1 MLQQAVLHNGIKT
14 RTCFILI
21 SGDKWNFIIPFCS
34 LSDNCRIGWGNSM
47 RLEALV
53 TCSLISGCTSRQWR
67 HTVHHCRWTVPSH
80 RRSPWPWPAWR
91 RGRRCRGRPLR
102 GRSRTHGHPA
112 AGRSPVTCWVRVNRY
127 VMNVLL
133 GAAQNIKNNNM
144 RYQYFVLVALLSSS
158 FISSQSHNRWS
169 LSNCIELV

>member
-91 RGRRCRGRPLR
+91 GGRRCRGPPAP
-102 GRSRTHGHPA
+102 GRSQTCAHPA
-112 AGRSPVTCWVRVNRY
+112 AGRPRMTGWAGGGQPHEPPRT
-127 VMNVLL
+127 
-133 GAAQNIKNNNM
+133 
-144 RYQYFVLVALLSSS
+144 QYFIWTTFLMKQATYLLSTMEKI
-158 FISSQSHNRWS
+158 FK
-169 LSNCIELV
+169 